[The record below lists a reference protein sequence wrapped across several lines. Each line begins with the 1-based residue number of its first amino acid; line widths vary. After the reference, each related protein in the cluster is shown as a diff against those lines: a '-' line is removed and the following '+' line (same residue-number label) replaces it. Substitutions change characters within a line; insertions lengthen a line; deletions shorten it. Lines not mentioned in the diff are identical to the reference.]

1 MYEIAYLTKILLV
14 QFILQ
19 LKNWLTTV
27 RIRKLQFRCQNAYFK
42 CVFMTKLFI
51 KAIVAKNCI
60 KMILEL
66 LHFLDC
72 FVI

>member
-51 KAIVAKNCI
+51 KSSCGKKLYKNDFRI
-60 KMILEL
+60 ITNLSI
-66 LHFLDC
+66 F
-72 FVI
+72 